1 MKKFKLLV
9 LAFVIGA
16 MNLFATNISPEYPII
31 KDVKP
36 PVKSL
41 LSDTT
46 ILDSPILL
54 YNKEINLKTTSTNN
68 SDEKL
73 VILDMQSKNEDVLIS
88 ILENLHNKRRI
99 SAIRAYAYEMPDIMR
114 KE

>member
-9 LAFVIGA
+9 LALVIGT
-16 MNLFATNISPEYPII
+16 MNLFATNISPDYTII

-36 PVKSL
+36 PVKNL

-46 ILDSPILL
+46 ILDSEILL
-54 YNKEINLKTTSTNN
+54 HNKEINLKISSTNT
-68 SDEKL
+68 SHDKL
-73 VILDMQSKNEDVLIS
+73 VILDMQSENEDVLIS
-88 ILENLHNKRRI
+88 ILENLNHKRRI
-99 SAIRAYAYEMPDIMR
+99 SAIREYAYQMPDIAR

>member
-1 MKKFKLLV
+1 MKKFKILV
-9 LAFVIGA
+9 LAFVIGT
-16 MNLFATNISPEYPII
+16 MNLFATNISPGYTII

-36 PVKSL
+36 PVKDL

-54 YNKEINLKTTSTNN
+54 YNKDINLKTTSTNN
-68 SDEKL
+68 SDDKL
-73 VILDMQSKNEDVLIS
+73 VILDMQTENEDVLIS
-88 ILENLHNKRRI
+88 ILENLNNKRRI
-99 SAIRAYAYEMPDIMR
+99 SAIREYANLIPDIAR